1 LLKACTPGAYTFIL
15 EATKEVPRRVSHP
28 QRKTIG
34 LRVPQ
39 HHALLQL
46 LELQGTPLLSTSLIP
61 PDETEPLN
69 DAQAIRERFE
79 HQIAAVLDAGVCR
92 MQATTV
98 VDLTPM
104 GTGGDPL
111 LIREGAGDVTLLG
124 L

>member
-1 LLKACTPGAYTFIL
+1 
-15 EATKEVPRRVSHP
+15 
-28 QRKTIG
+28 
-34 LRVPQ
+34 
-39 HHALLQL
+39 
-46 LELQGTPLLSTSLIP
+46 
-61 PDETEPLN
+61 
-69 DAQAIRERFE
+69 
-79 HQIAAVLDAGVCR
+79 

>member
-1 LLKACTPGAYTFIL
+1 
-15 EATKEVPRRVSHP
+15 
-28 QRKTIG
+28 
-34 LRVPQ
+34 
-39 HHALLQL
+39 L

-69 DAQAIRERFE
+69 DAQVIRERFE
-79 HQIAAVLDAGVCR
+79 HQIAAVLDAGACR

-104 GTGGDPL
+104 GTGGDSL
-111 LIREGAGDVTLLG
+111 LIREGAGNVTLLG

>member
-1 LLKACTPGAYTFIL
+1 
-15 EATKEVPRRVSHP
+15 
-28 QRKTIG
+28 
-34 LRVPQ
+34 
-39 HHALLQL
+39 LLQL

-79 HQIAAVLDAGVCR
+79 HQIAAVLDAGACR

>member
-1 LLKACTPGAYTFIL
+1 MLSDLAYTFIL

-34 LRVPQ
+34 LRVPE
-39 HHALLQL
+39 HHALLAL
-46 LELQGTPLLSTSLIP
+46 LTLHGAPLLATSLIP

-69 DAQAIRERFE
+69 DAQEIRERFE
-79 HQIAAVLDAGVCR
+79 HQIAAVLDAGACR
-92 MQATTV
+92 RQATTV

-111 LIREGAGDVTLLG
+111 LVREGAGDVTLLG